1 MFHLNCAS
9 RLKKQQTCNEDSA
22 EVTDLQMNILEVWE
36 LTVNETQA
44 CIWKCTLLDLYQ
56 ASFS

>member
-44 CIWKCTLLDLYQ
+44 CI
-56 ASFS
+56 